1 MANRISESSTD
12 GTDSAEDEEVTIY
25 EPSDSDEDVQ
35 HEALNNMWVTR
46 HLAHSAHPLF
56 IVSLGHAKAA
66 SGSHY
71 DCSMPGQHQRWTL
84 SSRCKAC
91 GYNEN

>member
-1 MANRISESSTD
+1 MANRIRESSTD

-46 HLAHSAHPLF
+46 HLAHSAHSAHLPFSLFHWVMQRLPLGLTMT
-56 IVSLGHAKAA
+56 VQCQA
-66 SGSHY
+66 S
-71 DCSMPGQHQRWTL
+71 T
-84 SSRCKAC
+84 SSGR
-91 GYNEN
+91 